1 MEGGLHLTGIAI
13 VAVAATLCG
22 MLMTRLRQPPI
33 VGYIMAGMLLGP
45 SGLGL
50 VDDREQVALL
60 AELGVLMLLFFIG
73 IELSLR
79 SFRRMWRLALFT
91 TLIQIGSSLLVML
104 PLVRFLGWTPS
115 QAVLFAFVLAM
126 SSTAV
131 AIAMLNDIGELRS
144 RTGRIA
150 IGVLIAQDL
159 AVAPMLLI
167 VGGMA
172 GDGIGIAL
180 VVKVAVSIGLLVLVI
195 RYFTRRQKIS
205 LPLASMV
212 HRKEVM
218 SIAAL
223 GWCFGF
229 AALAGLLGLSPAFGA
244 FLAGLLVGNS
254 AERQAVYETA
264 EPIQAVLLMVFFLS
278 IGLLIDLRFLLDNLV
293 LVLCLWLFT
302 AVFKTAMNTVALRIL
317 GERWQSAFLS
327 SLVLAQLGEF
337 SFVLGGVALSL
348 AIIDAE
354 IYRLVVAVTVLSL
367 ITGPLWL
374 DAARRLHRA
383 METMESVNGLLGRVY
398 GRNRRGPS
406 SDA

>member
-50 VDDREQVALL
+50 VEDREQVALL

-79 SFRRMWRLALFT
+79 SFRRMWRLALFA
-91 TLIQIGSSLLVML
+91 TLIQIGASLLIML
-104 PLVRFLGWTPS
+104 PLMRFLGWTPA
-115 QAVLFAFVLAM
+115 QAVLCAFVLAM

-131 AIAMLNDIGELRS
+131 AIAMLNDIDELRT

-150 IGVLIAQDL
+150 VGVLIAQDL

-205 LPLASMV
+205 LPLAAMV

-218 SIAAL
+218 AIAAL

-229 AALAGLLGLSPAFGA
+229 AAVAGLLGLSPAFGA

-254 AERQAVYETA
+254 AERQSVYETA

-293 LVLCLWLFT
+293 LVLGLWLFT

-317 GERWQSAFLS
+317 GERWQGAFLS

-354 IYRLVVAVTVLSL
+354 IYRLIVAVTVLSL

-374 DAARRLHRA
+374 DAARRLNRA
-383 METMESVNGLLGRVY
+383 METMDSVNGLLGRVY
-398 GRNRRGPS
+398 GRRRPPPQA
-406 SDA
+406 DA